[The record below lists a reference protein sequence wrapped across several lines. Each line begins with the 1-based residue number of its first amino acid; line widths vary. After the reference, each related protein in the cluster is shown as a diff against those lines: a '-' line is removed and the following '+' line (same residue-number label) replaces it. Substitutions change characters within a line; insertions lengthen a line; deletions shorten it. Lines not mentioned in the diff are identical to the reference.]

1 MRRRLSGVGLLT
13 VLVTGALLASGCG
26 YSLAGRGSFLPDYIK
41 VIGVPQFDNSTTTFG
56 LYKTVTEAVRQELHG
71 RGRYRVM
78 PDATGDAVI
87 TGVVTGMSIAPV
99 ATNASQLAT
108 RYAVTLTA
116 RVQFRD
122 THDNKVLWENPSVQ
136 FRDEFPV
143 STGTTVT
150 DTNQFFRQ
158 DAARQQELA
167 RQGQGGLGAGG
178 ERAFHL
184 LQHLRLQRHRQVP
197 QRPRLKSTAL

>member
-1 MRRRLSGVGLLT
+1 MKTPMARITRRLTLALCLLTVGLLS
-13 VLVTGALLASGCG
+13 SGCG
-26 YSLAGRGSFLPDYIK
+26 YALAGRGSFLPDYIK

-56 LYKTVTEAVRQELHG
+56 LDKTVTEAVRQELQG

-99 ATNASQLAT
+99 VTNASQLAT

-122 THDNKVLWENPSVQ
+122 THDNTVLWENPSVQ

-158 DAARQQELA
+158 DANALSRLAQNFARSVVTSILEN
-167 RQGQGGLGAGG
+167 
-178 ERAFHL
+178 F
-184 LQHLRLQRHRQVP
+184 
-197 QRPRLKSTAL
+197 